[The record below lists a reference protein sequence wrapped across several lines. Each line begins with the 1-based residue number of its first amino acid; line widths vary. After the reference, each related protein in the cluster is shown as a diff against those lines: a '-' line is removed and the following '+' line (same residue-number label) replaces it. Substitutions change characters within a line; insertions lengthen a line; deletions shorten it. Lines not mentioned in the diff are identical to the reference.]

1 MFENNIPKEVTFIID
16 TLYSN
21 KFEAYIVGGCV
32 RDLILGRT
40 PKDFDISTSAKP
52 TDIIKIFDTTIPTGI
67 QHGTVTVV
75 VNDIP
80 FEVTT
85 FRGNEI
91 YTNHRQPDSVNFID
105 NLNDD
110 LKRRDLTINAMAYSN
125 TSGLID
131 IFGGISDINNR
142 CIRIIG
148 DANSRFIEDAL
159 RMLRTIRFSCELD
172 FSIESSTLNAI
183 SKNAHLI
190 KSISAFRIYSE
201 FEKSLLSDNSEKFI
215 LYHITGL
222 LQYILPDIYTF
233 SNTLNILNTALCYIR
248 NSPKDIDIRLAIL
261 FYMFEPKLNNILNK
275 LNLNNKSIKTIST
288 LIAYKNYNFNN
299 SPYNVK
305 ILINKIGIPT
315 FLKLLD
321 FLKSINSNVDYTNV
335 YETYNRIILNDEP
348 IFLSDLKITGSDI
361 QKLGINGANI
371 GKVLN
376 KLLIHCY
383 NNPEDNEVS
392 RLMDIANEI
401 QKQEKEQ

>member
-383 NNPEDNEVS
+383 NNPEDNKVS
-392 RLMDIANEI
+392 RLMDIAKEI